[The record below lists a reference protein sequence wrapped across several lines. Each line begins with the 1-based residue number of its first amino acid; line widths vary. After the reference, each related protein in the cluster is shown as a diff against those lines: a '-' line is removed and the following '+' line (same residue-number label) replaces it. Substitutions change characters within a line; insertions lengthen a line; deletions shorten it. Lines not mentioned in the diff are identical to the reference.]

1 MSEAEGSADVHRTWP
16 VRGKVATSG
25 HWSNQSFQPLLSP
38 SDQICSFEDV
48 FYLSAMINCG
58 IVVERICRLPRDFRL
73 VGTKSVIQL
82 AEEICLPAHRECIT
96 SSAVESQLLA
106 QPELVD
112 DWLLWSADQ
121 RCSPAWYFC
130 EDGEEYVVGYGPNG
144 EEKRFTNRISACTQF
159 VIHEVET
166 IIATIAS

>member
-1 MSEAEGSADVHRTWP
+1 
-16 VRGKVATSG
+16 
-25 HWSNQSFQPLLSP
+25 
-38 SDQICSFEDV
+38 
-48 FYLSAMINCG
+48 MINCG
-58 IVVERICRLPRDFRL
+58 IVVERVCHLPRDFRL

-82 AEEICLPAHRECIT
+82 AEEIGIPAHRECIT
-96 SSAVESQLLA
+96 SSAVESQLLT

-130 EDGEEYVVGYGPNG
+130 EDGEEYVVGYGPKG

-159 VIHEVET
+159 VIHEVGN
-166 IIATIAS
+166 IIATMAS